1 MCASQASLLLD
12 GHRGRAPAVLD
23 VRLDTFDPTLHSE
36 RLLVWLCRPHV
47 ARWWGDPQQNL
58 QHAAQLAP
66 ETHALIIADGTP
78 VGYLCWQRPSQHELE
93 AADLID
99 LPEDLMDIDI
109 LIGEP
114 ELVGQGIGPQ
124 ALGLLLA
131 RLREDPLLR
140 FAGLG
145 TSVSNVRAIRAF
157 EKAGFRF
164 FREFQDPESGPCR
177 YVVAE
182 VRDAV

>member
-1 MCASQASLLLD
+1 MI
-12 GHRGRAPAVLD
+12 RE

-36 RLLVWLCRPHV
+36 RLLGWLGRPHV

-58 QHAAQLAP
+58 RCLAQRGP
-66 ETHALIIADGTP
+66 ETHGLIVADGTP
-78 VGYLCWQRPSQHELE
+78 VGYLCWQTPPQHELE
-93 AADLID
+93 AAGLTD
-99 LPEDLMDIDI
+99 LPEGLVDVDI

-114 ELVGQGIGPQ
+114 ALVGQGVGPQ
-124 ALGLLLA
+124 ALRLLVA
-131 RLREDPLLR
+131 RFRENPLVS

-157 EKAGFRF
+157 EKAGFRL

-177 YVVAE
+177 YMLME
-182 VRDAV
+182 VRPSNPGIQQTRCARR